1 MASQIQAGQQV
12 RTAALAV
19 LGLCGALALLHFGKG
34 FLIPLVI
41 AAMLTSLITS
51 AIVRLEGMGLP
62 SWLSYAVSI
71 GVVFLSVYLMGMLIA
86 DQVEVV
92 RATLPAYAD
101 RFDKTLAALSSLI
114 GADGV
119 TQIKETVARADFSK
133 PLTAIADGAGTLFG
147 NMGLLIIY
155 SAFLLAERGQMTA
168 KFGRLFPDPARGA
181 EMQKMLS
188 SIGYSV
194 RRYLWIK
201 TLVSILTGGLCYLVL
216 KYYAVDFAEIF
227 GVLIFL
233 LNFIPT
239 FGSIIAVVIPTAMA
253 LVQFGTITPVI
264 SVAALMGAVQFV
276 VGNLIEPRF
285 TGKSLNLSPF
295 VVLVSLTFW
304 STVWGIVGAFLS
316 VPIAAT
322 TLIVC
327 RNIETL
333 RWVAIMMSAD
343 GRPDASE
350 EEPAAAQQAPA
361 APKPIPGA
369 QKREDAALREMRRLQ
384 EELDR
389 IQHPEGH
396 DPDKKS

>member
-1 MASQIQAGQQV
+1 MAATGLAAQQIQI
-12 RTAALAV
+12 AALAV
-19 LGLCGALALLHFGKG
+19 LGLCGTLALLHYGSG

-51 AIVRLEGMGLP
+51 AIVRLESLGLP
-62 SWLSYAVSI
+62 SWLAYALSI
-71 GVVFLSVYLMGMLIA
+71 GVVFLSVYLIGMLVA

-92 RATLPAYAD
+92 SATLPAYAE
-101 RFDKTLAALSSLI
+101 RFDATLAALSSLI
-114 GADGV
+114 GTEGV
-119 TQIKETVARADFSK
+119 EQIKQSIARTDFSK
-133 PLTAIADGAGTLFG
+133 PLTTIADGAGTLFG

-168 KFGRLFPDPARGA
+168 KFGRLFPDPEKGA
-181 EMQKMLS
+181 EMQQLLG
-188 SIGYSV
+188 SIGLSI

-201 TLVSILTGGLCYLVL
+201 TIVSILTGSLCYLAL
-216 KYYAVDFAEIF
+216 KYHGVDFAAIF

-239 FGSIIAVVIPTAMA
+239 FGSIIAVLIPTALA
-253 LVQFGTITPVI
+253 LVQFDTITPVI
-264 SVAALMGAVQFV
+264 SVAAMMGAVQFV

-304 STVWGIVGAFLS
+304 STVWGVVGAFLS

-343 GRPDASE
+343 GRPEASE
-350 EEPAAAQQAPA
+350 ETSEDPRPAPA
-361 APKPIPGA
+361 ATKSRPANRKH
-369 QKREDAALREMRRLQ
+369 EDAALREMRRLQ
-384 EELDR
+384 EELAR
-389 IQHPEGH
+389 IQHPDAH
-396 DPDKKS
+396 DPEPKT